1 MDYANVEKT
10 VDLICEKLG
19 IVASGVE
26 EIISKLAEYR
36 ITIGWVIVGAAIL
49 CFLLIGLMLWKAEWI
64 CENDLDFLAVTIG
77 IVCVFVG
84 LFCIITGII
93 EIVSWTSIPEIK
105 AIEYFLN
112 AAG

>member
-10 VDLICEKLG
+10 IDLICEKLG
-19 IVASGVE
+19 IVASGAE

-36 ITIGWVIVGAAIL
+36 ITIGWVSVGAAIF

-64 CENDLDFLAVTIG
+64 CENDLDFIAITIG
-77 IVCVFVG
+77 IVCG
-84 LFCIITGII
+84 LPGLAFIITGIN